1 MASKKGNI
9 VDAAIELI
17 STVSKAIDGKGEK
30 ESYSAGLGGQ
40 VVNAFNDIM
49 LFLQHNAAQLQDMQL
64 NFTRQIGSTKTV
76 ATETMQR
83 AVDITVTN
91 QLDKL
96 YGFSAQDYQ
105 QGLFNIQS
113 NLGRQVGL
121 GSEDAGVFAAG
132 DTLFNDSGK
141 TMGELSAAFLQ
152 VGSNIESVGET
163 VSKMFNNAHK
173 SGLSFQKISAS
184 VKAHLKEVNQYGFK
198 NGIDGMRQMAEYA
211 ERIGMDMSQVLKAS
225 GKMNS
230 LTGAT
235 DVAARLS
242 VLGGNFQKLGNPL
255 QMLNESLTDVESL
268 QKRIG
273 NMFSGM
279 AKWDAQKGMIS
290 VSAVDRMRI
299 NEAASA
305 MGLDPS
311 EVFKSVETQ
320 ARRDMIEKQIGGGL
334 TPELKNLIANT
345 GTINKEGR
353 AGIIDRK
360 GKFRDVSEIAGDT
373 DLQSQIRDLSKTEG
387 EDIKDI
393 SQNVRALLENA
404 KNFYEQQANRKTMF
418 ELGGRDANNKGASVL
433 RKTEEEWST
442 LVNDDNS
449 FINDLTRLGDNIQNL
464 ATGGLSEIK
473 KFGIDTIKAIYP
485 EVVETFSSVAKIM
498 SEKLGINLD
507 NTSYSAGKEA
517 LGITSDETGVRTTGT
532 TIEVGDLIVKEE
544 PTKARSVV
552 TETQTNTREVKPAK
566 NTDIVNSEKSVQIHS
581 DIVEIQTNTREE
593 KQIAKT
599 DSAPAEKQIV
609 ESHSSPMRQ
618 AAVYD
623 DKSQARRG
631 VVKSEKQSEVAS
643 HAVERPSMSY
653 DENKQTDRNIVQ
665 AEKQTHTQ
673 VVNTEILSNLY
684 NGQYTPTFVAP
695 TNNFTISIN
704 TEQRYQLNQEERR
717 ELEKVIADVATRTY
731 NDIMQKKQARENMY
745 VGAY

>member
-1 MASKKGNI
+1 MAKSTASEILGDIKSLTGGTK
-9 VDAAIELI
+9 ELI
-17 STVSKAIDGKGEK
+17 KYLINVLDGRGEK
-30 ESYSAGLGGQ
+30 ESYSAGIGGR
-40 VVNAFNDIM
+40 VVNAFNEM
-49 LFLQHNAAQLQDMQL
+49 ALFMQNNAANLQDMQL
-64 NFTRQIGSTKTV
+64 NFAKQIGSTNSM

-83 AVDITVTN
+83 AADITVNN

-121 GSEDAGVFAAG
+121 GTADAGVFAAG

-141 TMGELSAAFLQ
+141 TMGEISAAFLQ
-152 VGSNIESVGET
+152 VGSNIESAGDT
-163 VSKMFNNAHK
+163 VAKMFNNAHK

-211 ERIGMDMSQVLKAS
+211 EKIGMDMSQALKAS

-273 NMFSGM
+273 GMFSGM

-353 AGIIDRK
+353 AGIINKK
-360 GKFRDVSEIAGDT
+360 GEFVDVSKIAGDT
-373 DLQSQIRDLSKTEG
+373 ALQEEIKELNKTEG
-387 EDIKDI
+387 ENIAEI
-393 SQNVRALLENA
+393 SLNVRALLEKA
-404 KNFYEQQANRKTMF
+404 ANFYEQQSNRKTQT
-418 ELGGRDANNKGASVL
+418 ELGGRDANNKGASVF
-433 RKTEEEWST
+433 RKTEKEWEN
-442 LVNDDNS
+442 LANDNNSNS
-449 FINDLTRLGDNIQNL
+449 FILDLTNEADNIQLL
-464 ATGGLSEIK
+464 ATEGMSAIK
-473 KFGIDTIKAIYP
+473 TFGIETIKEIYP
-485 EVVETFSSVAKIM
+485 QVVKMFKGIGGALVGFGVN
-498 SEKLGINLD
+498 LG
-507 NTSYSAGKEA
+507 NTSFDTNLKSMISNAREYGFSMTEDSSEVTSVTGKVEEVGEVSAGGKPTPA
-517 LGITSDETGVRTTGT
+517 QVKASTISTTTSTGGGNGSTT
-532 TIEVGDLIVKEE
+532 
-544 PTKARSVV
+544 PV
-552 TETQTNTREVKPAK
+552 T
-566 NTDIVNSEKSVQIHS
+566 
-581 DIVEIQTNTREE
+581 
-593 KQIAKT
+593 
-599 DSAPAEKQIV
+599 
-609 ESHSSPMRQ
+609 
-618 AAVYD
+618 
-623 DKSQARRG
+623 
-631 VVKSEKQSEVAS
+631 
-643 HAVERPSMSY
+643 
-653 DENKQTDRNIVQ
+653 
-665 AEKQTHTQ
+665 
-673 VVNTEILSNLY
+673 
-684 NGQYTPTFVAP
+684 P
-695 TNNFTISIN
+695 TNNFTITVAPESKYDLTKDDIDKI
-704 TEQRYQLNQEERR
+704 Q
-717 ELEKVIADVATRTY
+717 KVINETI
-731 NDIMQKKQARENMY
+731 NDIFKKKEVNANMKK
-745 VGAY
+745 GAY